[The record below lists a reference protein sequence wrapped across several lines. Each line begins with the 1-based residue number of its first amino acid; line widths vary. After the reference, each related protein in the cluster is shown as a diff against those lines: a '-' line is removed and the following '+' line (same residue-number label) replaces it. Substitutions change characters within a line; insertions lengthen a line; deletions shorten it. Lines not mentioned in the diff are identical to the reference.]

1 MCVASIG
8 DDGESRL
15 EIAQLLGDRSRM
27 LLPHCFVPEHLYRDT
42 ISDPVGV
49 VEELIRDVVG
59 LVVGKISQL
68 QDILEAIRAFTLGT
82 PEISP

>member
-1 MCVASIG
+1 
-8 DDGESRL
+8 
-15 EIAQLLGDRSRM
+15 M
-27 LLPHCFVPEHLYRDT
+27 LPPHCFVPEHLYRDT